1 MTMIYDLIIIGG
13 GPAGTAASVYAARKH
28 LKTLLIA
35 EEIGGQSKVSEDIKN
50 WIGTPSISGYDLAE
64 NFKKHM
70 EASAEDTLEIK
81 TGARAVNL
89 KKNQGDTF
97 TVATKKGEFT
107 AKSILVATGSIRRKL
122 SVPGAE
128 EFENKGITYCASC
141 DGPIFKGKDV
151 IVVGGGNAGFETA
164 AQLLAYT
171 KSVTLLDSGAEF
183 KADPVTVKKVLSHP
197 AMRGVHNVEILE
209 IKGGKTVQS
218 VVYKNKTTGELVELP
233 TGGVFV
239 EIGQMP
245 ATDFVPDDLVKKNS
259 YKQIIIDPRTQ
270 KTSCPG
276 IWAAGD
282 NTDVLYHQNNIAAG
296 DAVRAIEDLYATMKA
311 R

>member
-1 MTMIYDLIIIGG
+1 MIYDLIIIGG
-13 GPAGTAASVYAARKH
+13 GPAGVSASVYAARKH
-28 LKTLLIA
+28 LRTLLVA
-35 EEIGGQSKVSEDIKN
+35 EEIGGQSTVSDDIQN
-50 WIGTPSISGYDLAE
+50 WIGTPSISGHDLAE

-70 EASAEDTLEIK
+70 ASSAGDMLDIK
-81 TGARAVNL
+81 TGTRATDI
-89 KKNQGDTF
+89 KKNSDDTF
-97 TVATKKGEFT
+97 TVVTKKGDEYV
-107 AKSILVATGSIRRKL
+107 ARSILVATGSYRRKL
-122 SVPGAE
+122 AVPGAK

-141 DGPIFKGKDV
+141 DGPVFKGKDV
-151 IVVGGGNAGFETA
+151 VVVGGGNAGFETA

-171 KSVTLLDSGAEF
+171 KSVTLLDSGTGF

-197 AMRGVHNVEILE
+197 AMRAISNVEILE
-209 IKGGKTVQS
+209 IKGDKMVHTII
-218 VVYKNKTTGELVELP
+218 YRNKRTNEHTELS

-245 ATDFVPDDLVKKNS
+245 ATEFVPEDLVQKRPNG
-259 YKQIIIDPRTQ
+259 QIIIDPRTQ
-270 KTSCPG
+270 KTSCVG

-296 DAVRAIEDLYATMKA
+296 DAVRAVEDLYTTMRA